1 MFGLVGESWSSLSW
15 VVGRDSEEWLDDEE
29 DSDEEELDEE
39 DELEE
44 EPSDLD
50 SDDSLEWSLEEESLD
65 DSRLDSLGDEIWS
78 GRRPTQESRWVK
90 RSKPL
95 KLARTSTVPIAN
107 RIRII
112 WAKSFAFFM
121 LLLLVRKYTIII
133 IAILHKKA
141 TSTHQNR
148 GRL

>member
-15 VVGRDSEEWLDDEE
+15 FVGRDSEDWLDDEE

-44 EPSDLD
+44 ELSDLD

-65 DSRLDSLGDEIWS
+65 DSRLDSLGAEIWS

-112 WAKSFAFFM
+112 WAMSFAFFM
-121 LLLLVRKYTIII
+121 LD
-133 IAILHKKA
+133 APCA
-141 TSTHQNR
+141 
-148 GRL
+148 RLYYHHYSNFA